1 MFPQPKG
8 KVGQILVGLIAAIY
22 VFNNPVQA
30 AEFVNQAVAA
40 IGTFA
45 GALG

>member
-8 KVGQILVGLIAAIY
+8 KVGQTLIGLIVAIY
-22 VFNNPVQA
+22 VFNNPAQA
-30 AEFVNQAVAA
+30 AEFVNKAVAA
-40 IGTFA
+40 ISTFA